1 MDLCRII
8 RNDSFGQ
15 DMSLPFGKDA
25 VFEDRD
31 GVEGAV
37 REEENKKY
45 PNKDGEYAL
54 DLASLEIL

>member
-1 MDLCRII
+1 V
-8 RNDSFGQ
+8 
-15 DMSLPFGKDA
+15 SLPFGKDA
-25 VFEDRD
+25 IPKGRD

-45 PNKDGEYAL
+45 SNKDGEYAL